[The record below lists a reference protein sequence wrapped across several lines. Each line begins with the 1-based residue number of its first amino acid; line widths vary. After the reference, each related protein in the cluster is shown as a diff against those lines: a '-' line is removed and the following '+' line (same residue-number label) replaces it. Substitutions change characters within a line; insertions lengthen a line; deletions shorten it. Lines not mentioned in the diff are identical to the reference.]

1 MKVKTLQ
8 SIFQTKM
15 HLFIL
20 NYKMVS
26 IQLYSGK
33 HSKTFLQIIFKTV
46 RKTKRLYFATCK
58 VKLFLLNVV
67 VVLMFSTNTNVF
79 DLTEFQQTEDSRNIW
94 TCDVS
99 PQIFLHTKLQNK
111 EVKRMTSEHQVFI
124 KILTQ
129 SAFMFFPVKYKY
141 NVRQF
146 PQRTSMINSRGLRLG
161 GPRLGIFK
169 FEGSLS
175 NRCIHHELLVS
186 CLNVYQSNINQENK
200 LD

>member
-8 SIFQTKM
+8 SIFRTKM

-94 TCDVS
+94 TRDIS

-111 EVKRMTSEHQVFI
+111 EVKRMTSVISSLYQTPQTCKVDLCFFSSKIQIQCQTIPIENFHDKQPWLATRWAVARNIQV
-124 KILTQ
+124 
-129 SAFMFFPVKYKY
+129 
-141 NVRQF
+141 
-146 PQRTSMINSRGLRLG
+146 
-161 GPRLGIFK
+161 
-169 FEGSLS
+169 
-175 NRCIHHELLVS
+175 
-186 CLNVYQSNINQENK
+186 
-200 LD
+200 